1 MFFSNL
7 SGHRNC
13 DAGIAIAVPANT
25 SGHCNC
31 GAGVAIAAPTRL
43 FNTGQHSLY
52 HLYYYLDYGNQ
63 FSLENP
69 QLQSYHIVIQ
79 SLCDGRN
86 RQYQSKIMNIQTIFH
101 KIDKNYLII
110 VCMVKS

>member
-43 FNTGQHSLY
+43 LKVTLKY
-52 HLYYYLDYGNQ
+52 
-63 FSLENP
+63 
-69 QLQSYHIVIQ
+69 IQ
-79 SLCDGRN
+79 
-86 RQYQSKIMNIQTIFH
+86 
-101 KIDKNYLII
+101 
-110 VCMVKS
+110 